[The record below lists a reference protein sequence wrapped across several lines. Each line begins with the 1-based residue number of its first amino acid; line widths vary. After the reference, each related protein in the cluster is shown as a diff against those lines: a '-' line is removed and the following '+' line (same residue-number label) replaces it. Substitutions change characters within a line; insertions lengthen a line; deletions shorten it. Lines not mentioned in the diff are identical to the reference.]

1 MKKYRKKLFKVG
13 DVVRII
19 KDKKFYPK
27 EAYQRW
33 TTQLCKIRKV
43 ERNNFPITYLLSD
56 NDGDELPGSFYRE
69 ELRKA

>member
-27 EAYQRW
+27 EADQ
-33 TTQLCKIRKV
+33 
-43 ERNNFPITYLLSD
+43 NNFPITYLLSD